1 MSLALRKDDP
11 VTVITGK
18 ERGKTGKILKILVE
32 KNRALVEKL
41 NLVKRHSRPT
51 KANPQGGII
60 QKEASIHLSNLMYH
74 CSKCGKGVLVGVK
87 ILGDGKKV
95 RTCKK
100 CNEMLD
106 KS

>member
-1 MSLALRKDDP
+1 MALALRKDDP
-11 VTVITGK
+11 VMVITGK
-18 ERGKTGKILKILVE
+18 ERGKTGKILKILSE

-41 NLVKRHSRPT
+41 NMVKKHARPT
-51 KANPQGGII
+51 KANPQGGVI

-74 CSKCGKGVLVGVK
+74 CSKCSKGVRVGVK

-95 RTCKK
+95 RSCKK
-100 CNEMLD
+100 CGEILD

>member
-11 VTVITGK
+11 VVVTTGK
-18 ERGKTGKILKILVE
+18 ERGKTGKILKILTE

-41 NLVKRHSRPT
+41 NLVKKHAKPT

-60 QKEASIHLSNLMYH
+60 QKEASIHLSNLMYR
-74 CSKCGKGVLVGVK
+74 CGKCGKGVRTGIK

-95 RTCKK
+95 RMCRK
-100 CNEMLD
+100 CNEVLD
-106 KS
+106 KA

>member
-1 MSLALRKDDP
+1 MSLQLRKDDP
-11 VTVITGK
+11 VMVMTGK
-18 ERGKTGKILKILVE
+18 ERGKTGKILKVLTE

-41 NLVKRHSRPT
+41 NLVKKHSRPT
-51 KANPQGGII
+51 KAAPQGGII

-74 CSKCGKGVLVGVK
+74 CGKCGKGVRVGIK

-100 CNEMLD
+100 CNEILD